1 MLTSL
6 VKIELK
12 KLVWIIITKD
22 TRLII
27 KTNYTTN

>member
-1 MLTSL
+1 MLTGL

-12 KLVWIIITKD
+12 KLAWIIITKD